1 MTRPV
6 LAFGQIWE
14 GFVNNKTVKGLVLF
28 TAAAT
33 LAAVAPASSALA
45 APASPGGDSY
55 GAASI
60 PWGQCA
66 SPGLQRRGAECGLLD
81 VPLDYS
87 KPNGKKIQIA
97 VSRIKHKVADKDY
110 QGVMLVN
117 PGGPGGSGLTLSVL
131 GEYVPNGAGEA
142 YDWIGFD
149 PRGVGSSVP
158 ALRCDENYFNGPRPE
173 YIPWNRTIENT
184 WLERSKNY
192 AKACGAAG
200 GELLNHMTTVDS
212 VNDMESI
219 RKALGAKQINYY
231 GFSYGSYLG
240 QVYGTLHPQKV
251 RRMVLDG
258 NVDARKV
265 WYQANLDQDVNFER
279 NLKIWFGW
287 LAKYDSVYHLGTT
300 AKQVEL
306 RWYAEQNKLR
316 STPAGG
322 VVGADEF
329 TDIFLY
335 AGYYQS
341 TWLDLADAFAGWAND
356 RNTEVI
362 VAAYEN
368 YVGPGDDNGFAV
380 YNAVQCTDVQWPQS
394 WTQWKID
401 NWRTFLRAP
410 YMTWSNAWFNAPCL
424 YWPGKAHKPVKVDG
438 SKVKSMLLVG
448 TTLDAATPFEGSLE
462 ARRRF
467 PHASLLAE
475 VGQTTHSNSLNGNAC
490 VDNAIA
496 DYLATGKLPQR
507 KSGDRADKTCDPL
520 PQPDPTAAA
529 ASAKS
534 LRADSELREPL
545 YPVRR

>member
-1 MTRPV
+1 MTNR
-6 LAFGQIWE
+6 
-14 GFVNNKTVKGLVLF
+14 TVKGLVLF

-45 APASPGGDSY
+45 APASKGDDFA

-131 GEYVPNGAGEA
+131 GEYVPNGAGAA

-158 ALRCDENYFNGPRPE
+158 ALHCDDSYSDGPKPE
-173 YIPWNRTIENT
+173 YIPLNSQLEKT
-184 WLERSKNY
+184 WLNRSKGY
-192 AKACGAAG
+192 AKACGKAG
-200 GELLNHMTTVDS
+200 GDLLNHMTTVDS

-219 RKALGAKQINYY
+219 RKSLGAQQINYY
-231 GFSYGSYLG
+231 GFSYGTYLG
-240 QVYGTLHPQKV
+240 QVYGTLHPDKV

-258 NVDARKV
+258 NVDVRDV
-265 WYQANLDQDVNFER
+265 WYKANLNQDLNFER
-279 NLKIWFGW
+279 NEKIWFGW

-306 RWYAEQNKLR
+306 RFYAEQNKLR
-316 STPAGG
+316 TAPAGG
-322 VVGADEF
+322 VVGADEW

-341 TWLDLADAFAGWAND
+341 TWLELADEFAGWAND
-356 RNTEVI
+356 RNTDLI
-362 VAAYEN
+362 LQAYEDW
-368 YVGPGDDNGFAV
+368 VAPGDDNGFAV

-394 WTQWKID
+394 WNQWKVD
-401 NWRTFLRAP
+401 NWRTFLQAP
-410 YMTWSNAWFNAPCL
+410 YITWSNAWFNAPCL
-424 YWPGKAHKPVKVDG
+424 YWPGKAQKPTKIDG
-438 SKVKSMLLVG
+438 SKVKSVLFVG

-462 ARRRF
+462 ARRLF
-467 PHASLLAE
+467 PNGSLLAE
-475 VGQTTHSNSLNGNAC
+475 VGQTTHANSLNGNAC
-490 VDNAIA
+490 IDDTIA

-507 KSGDRADKTCDPL
+507 KAGDKPDKNCDSL
-520 PQPDPTAAA
+520 PQPDPTAASL
-529 ASAKS
+529 SAKS
-534 LRADSELREPL
+534 LRVDSAVREPL
-545 YPVRR
+545 YPVHH

>member
-1 MTRPV
+1 
-6 LAFGQIWE
+6 
-14 GFVNNKTVKGLVLF
+14 VKGLVLF
-28 TAAAT
+28 TAAAM

-45 APASPGGDSY
+45 APGSPAGDSA

-66 SPGLQRRGAECGLLD
+66 SPGLQRRGAECGLLS

-87 KPNGKKIQIA
+87 RPNGKKIQIA

-131 GEYVPNGAGEA
+131 GEFVPNGAGEA

-158 ALRCDENYFNGPRPE
+158 ALHCDDNYFVGPRPE
-173 YIPWNRTIENT
+173 YIPVNSAIEKT
-184 WLERSKNY
+184 WLSKSKGY
-192 AKACGAAG
+192 AQACGQAG
-200 GELLNHMTTVDS
+200 GDLLGHMTTVDS

-219 RKALGAKQINYY
+219 RKSLGAKQINYY
-231 GFSYGSYLG
+231 GFSYGTYLG
-240 QVYGTLHPQKV
+240 QVYGTLHPDKV

-258 NVDARKV
+258 NVDVRDV
-265 WYQANLDQDVNFER
+265 WYKANLNQDLNFER
-279 NLKIWFGW
+279 NEKIWWGW
-287 LAKYDSVYHLGTT
+287 IAKYDSVYHLGTT

-306 RWYAEQNKLR
+306 RFYEEQNKLR
-316 STPAGG
+316 KEPAGG
-322 VVGADEF
+322 VVGGSEW

-341 TWLDLADAFAGWAND
+341 TWLELADAFAAWANSRD
-356 RNTEVI
+356 LDSLMAV
-362 VAAYEN
+362 YEG
-368 YVGPGDDNGFAV
+368 YIAPGDDNGFAV

-394 WTQWKID
+394 WNQWKID

-424 YWPGKAHKPVKVDG
+424 YWPAKAQQPVKVDG
-438 SKVKSMLLVG
+438 SKVKSVLFVG

-462 ARRRF
+462 ARRLF
-467 PHASLLAE
+467 PHSALLAE
-475 VGQTTHSNSLNGNAC
+475 QNQTTHANSLNGNAC
-490 VDNAIA
+490 IDDTIA

-507 KSGDRADKTCDPL
+507 RSGDRPDKTCDTL
-520 PQPDPTAAA
+520 PWPDPTAA
-529 ASAKS
+529 SALSAQSTQS
-534 LRADSELREPL
+534 LRADSTAREPL
-545 YPVRR
+545 YPVHH